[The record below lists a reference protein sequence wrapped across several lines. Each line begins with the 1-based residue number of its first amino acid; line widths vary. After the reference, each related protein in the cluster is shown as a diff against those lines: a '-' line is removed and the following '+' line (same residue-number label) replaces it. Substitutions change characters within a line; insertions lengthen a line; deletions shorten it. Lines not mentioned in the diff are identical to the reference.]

1 MFEKYLAEAKKVY
14 EFNIG
19 ICGDLPENFA
29 DTLEGAMQK
38 FSVKSM
44 SNGKKTPIQERPL
57 DFPTK
62 ENCEV
67 TYYEVAVNYPTTPQV
82 LHEYISQM
90 CACDRDMIV
99 VRNMNEP
106 AELYQEIKDEDTY
119 VSKLDTLEME
129 QADPKAQ
136 DKVGTNRVMDLLKEL
151 EDTRKEKD
159 NDPIADVKP
168 VSFIDSPLVDYRYG
182 VILLFFMG

>member
-19 ICGDLPENFA
+19 ICGELPEGFA
-29 DTLEGAMQK
+29 DTLESAMQK
-38 FSVKSM
+38 FSVISM

-67 TYYEVAVNYPTTPQV
+67 TYYEVSVNYPTTPQV
-82 LHEYISQM
+82 LHEYISQV
-90 CACDRDMIV
+90 CTCQRDNIV

-106 AELYQEIKDEDTY
+106 AEMYQEIKDEVYTT
-119 VSKLDTLEME
+119 KLETLEME

-151 EDTRKEKD
+151 EEARKDKD

-168 VSFIDSPLVDYRYG
+168 GDTTDSSDKQNNKSPIG
-182 VILLFFMG
+182 S